1 MKSWLRWGVLAAA
14 IAFLIHNL
22 ITHWG
27 EVTHLRLR
35 PGGFAMLALAFG
47 LTLLAHIWSGW
58 VWSWILKSLQYSV
71 GGMWSTLVYLRTNLW
86 KYLPGN
92 VWHFVGRLRA
102 LKTISIPTGTA
113 LAGVVLEP
121 VLMAA
126 AALGLGLLSSPQYR
140 LLQFVGLA
148 VVLVVLH
155 PRCLNPVIVRL
166 SRAKARSTE
175 STINEPIEGL
185 AHYPLKPLVGEFGFV
200 LLRGMGFGLAV
211 LALSPVAWNTWPL
224 LLSRFSL
231 AWCLG
236 LVVPGAPGGLGI
248 FEAAAV
254 SLLQGQFPAGVVL
267 GAVALYRLISTLAEA
282 VGYGLAIL
290 AQRLKPHWV
299 DKPVGK

>member
-1 MKSWLRWGVLAAA
+1 MKKLLRWGVLAAA
-14 IAFLIHNL
+14 ISFLIHNL
-22 ITHWG
+22 MVHWG

-35 PGGFAMLALAFG
+35 PGGVAMLALAFG
-47 LTLLAHIWSGW
+47 VTLLAHILSGW
-58 VWSWILKSLQYSV
+58 VWSWILNSLQHPI
-71 GGMWSTLVYLRTNLW
+71 GGLWSTLVYLRTNVW

-92 VWHFVGRLRA
+92 VWHFVGRVRA
-102 LKTISIPTGTA
+102 LKTLSIPTGTA
-113 LAGVVLEP
+113 LAGVLLEP

-126 AALGLGLLSSPQYR
+126 AALMLGLLSSPQYR
-140 LLQFVGLA
+140 LLQLVGLA
-148 VVLVVLH
+148 VLLAVLH
-155 PRCLNPVIVRL
+155 PRFLNPVIVRL

-175 STINEPIEGL
+175 STITDPIEGL
-185 AHYPLKPLVGEFGFV
+185 AHYPLKPLGGEFGFV
-200 LLRGMGFGLAV
+200 LLRGLGFGLAV
-211 LALSPVAWNTWPL
+211 LALSPVGWDTWPL

-254 SLLQGQFPAGVVL
+254 SLLQRQFSSGVVL

-282 VGYGLAIL
+282 AGYGLAIL
-290 AQRLKPHWV
+290 LQRLYPHWI